1 MIDIEVLIQHENAW
15 RIEEMFAEGFKIV
28 DNYNYNVDK
37 RCFVIKTDDEGIM
50 FLTLKFGSDITLAY
64 L

>member
-1 MIDIEVLIQHENAW
+1 MINIEILIAHENAW
-15 RIEEMFAEGFKIV
+15 RVEEMFAEGFKIV

-37 RCFVIKTDDEGIM
+37 RCFTIKTDKEGIM
-50 FLTLKFGSDITLAY
+50 FLTLKFGKDISVAY